1 MKTSITKAYTSAGII
16 AAIPAIAALVSQEAY
31 AHVVAVQT
39 EDKKVNIVSYV
50 WDTREVIAINE
61 VTPDTGIK
69 MVDLKRKALKP
80 AQAVDNRLPLVLSSD
95 AAPEKAALIALL
107 NKEKFTAK
115 PKAPK
120 APKAAK
126 EEAPADPVPTTE
138 AAE

>member
-39 EDKKVNIVSYV
+39 EDKKVNVVSYV

-69 MVDLKRKALKP
+69 MADLKRKALKP
-80 AQAVDNRLPLVLSSD
+80 AQAVDNRLPLVLASD

-126 EEAPADPVPTTE
+126 EVEAET